1 MLEQL
6 IKFDQ
11 RLFLTL
17 NNKGTDFFDP
27 IMLQLSAVW
36 IWIPV
41 IVLAGFILIKRN
53 QKRGLIQLG
62 FIIITLIVTD
72 LISAQIIKELV
83 QRFRPCHDPE
93 LADSVRLVAKSC
105 GGKYGFVSSHASNA
119 FGIAFLSSLTTR
131 RTWFIICV
139 FLWAMLVSYSRIYLG
154 VHYPGDILGGII
166 LGLSASFLLYLLLC
180 KLLKLRLFY
189 EPES

>member
-17 NNKGTDFFDP
+17 NNKGTETLDP
-27 IMLQLSAVW
+27 IMVQLSAVW

-41 IVLAGFILIKRN
+41 LALAGFILIRRN
-53 QKRGLIQLG
+53 PKRGLMELG

-72 LISAQIIKELV
+72 LISAQVIKELV
-83 QRFRPCHDPE
+83 QRLRPCHDPE
-93 LADSVRLVAKSC
+93 LVDRVRLVAKSC
-105 GGKYGFVSSHASNA
+105 GGKFGFVSSHASNA
-119 FGIAFLSSLTTR
+119 FGIAILSSLLIR
-131 RTWFIICV
+131 QTWFIFLV
-139 FLWAMLVSYSRIYLG
+139 LLWAILVSYSRIYLG
-154 VHYPGDILGGII
+154 VHYPGDILGGIL
-166 LGLSASFLLYLLLC
+166 LGITASFLFYRLVS
-180 KLLKLRLFY
+180 KLLKIRLFY